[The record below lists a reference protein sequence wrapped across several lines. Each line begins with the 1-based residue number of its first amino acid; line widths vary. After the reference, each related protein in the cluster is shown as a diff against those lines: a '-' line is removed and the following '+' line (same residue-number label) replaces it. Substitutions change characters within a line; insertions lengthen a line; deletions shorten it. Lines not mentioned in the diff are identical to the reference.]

1 MSISIIFWN
10 KNYVT
15 VSLYLANM
23 DGSIGSTNKSQLNT
37 IHGNGGGVSCP
48 TIPPTTFPTCTIIDG
63 MALIYNMEYNS
74 VFPATMFDGVFYVS
88 VQYDIHPGTDFGKV

>member
-1 MSISIIFWN
+1 MSISINFWN

-23 DGSIGSTNKSQLNT
+23 DGSIGSTNTSQLNT
-37 IHGNGGGVSCP
+37 IHESGGGVSCP
-48 TIPPTTFPTCTIIDG
+48 TFPTCTIIDG

-88 VQYDIHPGTDFGKV
+88 VQYDIHPGIDFGKV

>member
-1 MSISIIFWN
+1 MSISINFWN

-37 IHGNGGGVSCP
+37 IHENGGGVSCP
-48 TIPPTTFPTCTIIDG
+48 TLPPTTFSTCTIIDG
-63 MALIYNMEYNS
+63 MALIYNMEYNMECS
-74 VFPATMFDGVFYVS
+74 MYLSNTTSTLVQTLEKFDLICFE
-88 VQYDIHPGTDFGKV
+88 